1 VLRCAVEVV
10 ELLAGH
16 NTLYSQLQGVSNQ
29 LTKFRAH
36 LSACLLFST
45 LANLN
50 ITPTTRVYD
59 YDIYINIYIVISQF
73 ITGGHC
79 RNLGRLRHEE
89 QIHFYGL
96 KLHVTVLHFRLWI
109 SPMTDL

>member
-1 VLRCAVEVV
+1 MLRCAVEVV

-59 YDIYINIYIVISQF
+59 YDIYIYINKYIYIVN
-73 ITGGHC
+73 GGYKPIY
-79 RNLGRLRHEE
+79 NWGAL
-89 QIHFYGL
+89 
-96 KLHVTVLHFRLWI
+96 
-109 SPMTDL
+109 

>member
-1 VLRCAVEVV
+1 LIQLSDCKAVLRCAVEVV

-59 YDIYINIYIVISQF
+59 YDIYINIYIVN
-73 ITGGHC
+73 GGYKPIY
-79 RNLGRLRHEE
+79 NWGAL
-89 QIHFYGL
+89 
-96 KLHVTVLHFRLWI
+96 
-109 SPMTDL
+109 